1 VKTDSL
7 DVVNVCEVDP
17 SHIFTLIKQEEYK
30 LVGELIVS
38 NVVSINFK
46 DNLGNDVM
54 TRLLKAKEYDLLLI
68 LMKKKNWNV
77 NNQNIEGNTFGHILA
92 ADNSIKAVEVFKEL
106 VRKSNYQPNIKNN
119 NGETALDIAI
129 SNQYLCTAFKILE
142 DKRFT
147 DIDVFAFKNLFDI
160 SINNDEYGKY
170 SKLTNLDILVNSLEK
185 KELLPS
191 MRELIDIICAN
202 LEAIKRNIMNN
213 RIDLISLFID
223 NTVKEVVLE
232 G

>member
-1 VKTDSL
+1 MKTDSL

>member
-1 VKTDSL
+1 MKTNSL
-7 DVVNVCEVDP
+7 DIVSVCDGDP
-17 SHIFTLIKQEEYK
+17 SYIFTLIKQEEYK
-30 LVGELIVS
+30 LVGELIVG
-38 NVVSINFK
+38 NVVNINYK
-46 DNLGNDVM
+46 DNLGNDIM

-68 LMKKKNWNV
+68 LMKKKNWDV
-77 NNQNIEGNTFGHILA
+77 NNQNEEGNTFGHILA

-106 VRKSNYQPNIKNN
+106 VKKSNYQPNIKNN
-119 NGETALDIAI
+119 NGDTALDIAI

-147 DIDVFAFKNLFDI
+147 DIDVFSFKNLFDI
-160 SINNDEYGKY
+160 SINNDDYGKY

-185 KELLPS
+185 KELLPR

-202 LEAIKRNIMNN
+202 LEAIKRNILNN

-223 NTVKEVVLE
+223 NSVKEVILE